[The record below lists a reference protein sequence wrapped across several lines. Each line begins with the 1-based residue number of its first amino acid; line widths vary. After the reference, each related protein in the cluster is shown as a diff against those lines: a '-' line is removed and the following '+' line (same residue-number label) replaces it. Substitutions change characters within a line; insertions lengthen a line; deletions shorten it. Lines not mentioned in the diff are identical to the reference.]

1 MTTPCGKDGKV
12 YPSTLVAAKEA
23 GVDAIYKVGG
33 AQAIAA
39 LAFGTESI
47 PKVDKIVGPGNIY
60 VALAKK
66 AVFGYVSIDSIAGP
80 SEIMVLADETANPR
94 FVAADLLSQAEHD
107 EMASA
112 ILVTTSETLAEQV
125 SVEVDKFVE
134 VLSRKEI
141 IRKSLDN
148 YGYILVADTMQ
159 DAIDTVNEIASEHL
173 ELVTK
178 NPFETMTKSAT
189 QGQFY
194 RRVFQ
199 RTTR

>member
-12 YPSTLVAAKEA
+12 YPSTLVAAMEA
-23 GVDAIYKVGG
+23 GADEIYKVGG

-66 AVFGYVSIDSIAGP
+66 AVYGHVSIDSIAGP
-80 SEIMVLADETANPR
+80 SEILVLADETANPHY
-94 FVAADLLSQAEHD
+94 VAADLLSQAEHD

-112 ILVTTSETLAEQV
+112 ILVTTSRDFADKV
-125 SVEVDKFVE
+125 SEEIEGYLKT
-134 VLSRKEI
+134 LSRSEI

-148 YGYILVADTMQ
+148 YGYALVA
-159 DAIDTVNEIASEHL
+159 
-173 ELVTK
+173 
-178 NPFETMTKSAT
+178 ETMDEAIEDCK
-189 QGQFY
+189 
-194 RRVFQ
+194 RDRI
-199 RTTR
+199 